1 MKHEFTIAF
10 SSYLKQL
17 IKEIEL
23 FPNDESLWM
32 KSGTEPNSPGNLIL
46 HLEGNLN
53 HFIGA
58 GLGKSSYKRNRDAEF
73 SLSGFTK
80 NDLIERLKITEN
92 NVVKTLQNLPEE
104 KMLEKFPEEFSL
116 TSLGEMK
123 VNTAYMLA
131 HLLAHLSYHV
141 GQINYHRR
149 ILVHH

>member
-1 MKHEFTIAF
+1 MKHEFITAF

-32 KSGTEPNSPGNLIL
+32 KSGGEPNSPGNLIL

-58 GLGKSSYKRNRDAEF
+58 ALGNSSYKRNRDAEF
-73 SLSGFTK
+73 TLSGFSKTE
-80 NDLIERLKITEN
+80 LIKRLTDTE
-92 NVVKTLQNLPEE
+92 VMVSKALQNLSDERL
-104 KMLEKFPEEFSL
+104 LEKFPEAFSL

-149 ILVHH
+149 ILLHN